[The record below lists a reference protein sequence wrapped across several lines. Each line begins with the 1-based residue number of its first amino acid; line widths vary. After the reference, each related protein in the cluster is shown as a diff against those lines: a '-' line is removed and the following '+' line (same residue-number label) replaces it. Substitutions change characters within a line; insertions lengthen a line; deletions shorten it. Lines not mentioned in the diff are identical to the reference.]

1 MCTSRR
7 GRAFILAITVLFSTI
22 AAVAEQR
29 ALLLDEGPLTFDFRQ
44 ALVDEQIAFTQVV
57 HWGQFESLL
66 KSESFDLVV
75 VSIQLGRRFDWAA
88 LIDYVNSGRPAVLTY
103 YDLTGVPPLAAAFE
117 CQATAS
123 LTQGTVSSIVH
134 AG

>member
-57 HWGQFESLL
+57 HWG
-66 KSESFDLVV
+66 
-75 VSIQLGRRFDWAA
+75 
-88 LIDYVNSGRPAVLTY
+88 
-103 YDLTGVPPLAAAFE
+103 
-117 CQATAS
+117 
-123 LTQGTVSSIVH
+123 
-134 AG
+134 